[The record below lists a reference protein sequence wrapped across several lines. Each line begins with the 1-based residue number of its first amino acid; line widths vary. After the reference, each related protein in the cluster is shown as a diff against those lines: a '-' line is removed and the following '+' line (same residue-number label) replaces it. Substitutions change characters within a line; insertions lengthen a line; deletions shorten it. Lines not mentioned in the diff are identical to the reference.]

1 MPQSQLHR
9 HRHLIVNLAP
19 TGVVPTKKDNSF
31 VPITPAEIAAD
42 VIACRK
48 LGISSAHLH
57 ARDERGLQT
66 HKAEQYADI
75 IDRIRSEA
83 PDLVLC
89 VTCSGRT
96 ASEFS
101 QRSEVLDLKGDLR
114 PDMASLT
121 LGSLNFARSASVN
134 SPDMIK
140 NLALKML
147 DNGIKPE
154 LEVFDV
160 GMVNFANYLIEKD
173 ILRPPFYFN
182 ILLGNVSSAQAN
194 LLHVSAVLA
203 SLPPGALWSLAGF
216 GADQLPMNALAIAMG
231 GGVRV
236 GLEDNLW
243 MDSDRTAPASNPLLV
258 SRVIELA
265 RLHERAAMPSKILRQ
280 RLILQDL

>member
-1 MPQSQLHR
+1 MPQSHLHGQPD
-9 HRHLIVNLAP
+9 LVVNLAP
-19 TGVVPTKKDNSF
+19 TGVVPTKKDNLR

-48 LGISSAHLH
+48 LGVSSAHLH
-57 ARDERGLQT
+57 ARDESGLQT
-66 HKAEQYADI
+66 HKAGYYADI
-75 IDRIRSEA
+75 IGRIRSEA

-96 ASEFS
+96 APEFS

-140 NLALKML
+140 DLALKML

-182 ILLGNVSSAQAN
+182 ILLGNVSSAQAS
-194 LLHVSAVLA
+194 LLHVSTILA

-216 GADQLPMNALAIAMG
+216 GADQLRMNALAIAMG

-243 MDSDRTAPASNPLLV
+243 MDSDRTTPASNSLLV
-258 SRVIELA
+258 SRVNELA
-265 RLHERAAMPSKILRQ
+265 RLHDRATMSSKILRQ
-280 RLILQDL
+280 RLMLQDL